1 MKRFKFAGMKG
12 YEPSYICLYKSGELA
27 KRVEQLNALLQNCT
41 VCPRQCHVNRLADEQ
56 GVCLTG
62 HQPYVTSVCD
72 HHGEEPVLSG
82 RRGSGTVFFGSCNLR
97 CVFCQ
102 NYQISQRPSYFKQF
116 EMSPERLA
124 QHLVELQNRLGV
136 HNINFVSPSH
146 VVPQMVEA
154 IFKAVPLGLHIP
166 IVYNSNG
173 YDALPVL
180 RLLEGIVDIYLP
192 DFKYWSNE
200 TAYHYSG
207 VKDYVPRA
215 QAALKEMF
223 RQVGTLQLN
232 EEGIAVRGLIIRH
245 LILPNDQA
253 ETENI
258 LQWIAKELSPKV
270 AVSLMAQYYPTH
282 KAERFPLIS
291 RRITYT
297 EYSKALKQMERLGFT
312 SGFAQHMDAPEH
324 YRPDFEKDGHPFE

>member
-1 MKRFKFAGMKG
+1 MKAH
-12 YEPSYICLYKSGELA
+12 EPSYLALYRSGELQE
-27 KRVEQLNALLQNCT
+27 RVERLNALLTGCT
-41 VCPRQCHVNRLADEQ
+41 VCPRNCQVNRLDDEQ
-56 GVCLTG
+56 GFCLTG
-62 HQPYVTSVCD
+62 RNAYVTSICD

-82 RRGSGTVFFGSCNLR
+82 YRGSGTIFFGGCNLR

-116 EMSPERLA
+116 EMTSDELA
-124 QHLVELQNRLGV
+124 RQIVALQNNLCV

-154 IFKAVPLGLHIP
+154 VYKAVPLGLKIP

-173 YDALPVL
+173 YDSPEVI

-192 DFKYWSNE
+192 DFKYFSDDSAWQ
-200 TAYHYSG
+200 YSG
-207 VKDYVPRA
+207 VKDYLPRV
-215 QAALKEMF
+215 QAVLKEMY
-223 RQVGTLQLN
+223 RQVGDLQVD
-232 EEGIAVRGLIIRH
+232 EHGVAVKGLIIRH

-253 ETENI
+253 GSEEV
-258 LQWIAKELSPKV
+258 LEWIARELSPTV

-282 KAERFPLIS
+282 KASRYPLIS
-291 RRITYT
+291 RRIRYG
-297 EYSKALKQMERLGFT
+297 EYRRALDKMEYLGLT

>member
-1 MKRFKFAGMKG
+1 MKAH
-12 YEPSYICLYKSGELA
+12 EPSYLALYRSGELQE
-27 KRVEQLNALLQNCT
+27 RVERLNALLTSCT
-41 VCPRQCHVNRLADEQ
+41 VCPRNCQVNRLDDEQ
-56 GVCLTG
+56 GFCLTG
-62 HQPYVTSVCD
+62 RNAYVTSICD

-82 RRGSGTVFFGSCNLR
+82 YRGSGTIFFGGCNLR

-102 NYQISQRPSYFKQF
+102 NYQISQRTSYFKQF
-116 EMSPERLA
+116 EMTSDELA
-124 QHLVELQNRLGV
+124 RQIVALQNNLGV

-154 IFKAVPLGLHIP
+154 VYKAVPLGLKIP

-173 YDALPVL
+173 YDSPEVI

-192 DFKYWSNE
+192 DFKYFSDDSAWQ
-200 TAYHYSG
+200 YSG
-207 VKDYVPRA
+207 VKDYLPRV
-215 QAALKEMF
+215 QAVLKEMY
-223 RQVGTLQLN
+223 RQVGDLQVD
-232 EEGIAVRGLIIRH
+232 EHGVAVKGLIIRH

-253 ETENI
+253 GSEEV
-258 LQWIAKELSPKV
+258 LEWIARELSPTV

-282 KAERFPLIS
+282 KASRYPLIS
-291 RRITYT
+291 RRIRYG
-297 EYSKALKQMERLGFT
+297 EYRRALDKMESLGLT